1 MSEEIIRVDY
11 SDCKSDEE
19 RVKKYFNYY
28 KNFDVLFNTM
38 EKISSELSIP
48 PLVLQPILYKLESE
62 GYISNEMREQKGY
75 VRCYSKV
82 DKQDE

>member
-1 MSEEIIRVDY
+1 MGEEIIRVDY
-11 SDCKSDEE
+11 SDYKSDEE
-19 RVKKYFNYY
+19 KVKKYFHYY

-75 VRCYSKV
+75 VRCYNLVEK
-82 DKQDE
+82 EE